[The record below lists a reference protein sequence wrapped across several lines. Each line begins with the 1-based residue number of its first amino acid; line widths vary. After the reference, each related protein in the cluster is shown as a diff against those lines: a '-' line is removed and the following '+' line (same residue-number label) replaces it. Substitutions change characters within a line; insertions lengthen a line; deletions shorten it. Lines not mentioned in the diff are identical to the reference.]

1 MGLIGGAAR
10 GASSILT
17 GSQRSTTIVNF
28 AGPLGTVSG
37 AILGAVTGGMGGST
51 IGADIGEKLDRYLL
65 LNNICLTCGH
75 RFNLSS

>member
-17 GSQRSTTIVNF
+17 GSQRGATIVNF
-28 AGPLGTVSG
+28 AGPISTVSG
-37 AILGAVTGGMGGST
+37 AFLGAVAGGMEGST

-65 LNNICLTCGH
+65 MNNICLSCGH

>member
-10 GASSILT
+10 GASSTLT
-17 GSQRSTTIVNF
+17 GSQKGATIVNF
-28 AGPLGTVSG
+28 AGPISTVSG
-37 AILGAVTGGMGGST
+37 AFLGAVAGGT

-65 LNNICLTCGH
+65 MNNICLSCGH